1 MGATVRTREMA
12 MPTEIPVLVQTTYAE
27 LTERAHLARL
37 QSDFDPAGTFLKKER
52 RGRNYWYF
60 RSSMAQGERSDKYIG
75 PDSPELHERIR
86 RHAVEKNSYRQ
97 RRTLVSSLLHSGLK
111 GPDARTGR
119 ILEALEAAGVFRMRG
134 VVVGTV
140 AYQTYAG
147 LLGMKL
153 STPNTLT
160 QDLDVAQFKT
170 ISIAVEDQVEI
181 SLLDVLRTVE
191 PTTEPVPE
199 TFNVGATWRY
209 AIGDKYRVEI
219 LTPNR
224 GPDDDSLVHLPA
236 LQTDAKPLRHLDFLI
251 YREVQAV
258 VLHGAGVAVNVPAPE
273 RYCLHKLIVS
283 RRRADTA
290 ESQTKARK
298 DRQQASEL
306 ILALAEQRP
315 YELRDVWEDL
325 QERGPKWRQ
334 LVAEAFTML
343 DKDVRDRF
351 EQVVGS
357 IKHLQ
362 VNRTSV
368 LTQR

>member
-1 MGATVRTREMA
+1 MPSEM
-12 MPTEIPVLVQTTYAE
+12 PVLIQTMYAE
-27 LTERAHLARL
+27 LTERAHLGRL

-52 RGRNYWYF
+52 RGREYWYF
-60 RSSMAQGERSDKYIG
+60 RSPMSNGDRSDRYIG
-75 PDSPELHERIR
+75 ADSPELRERIE

-97 RRTLVSSLLHSGLK
+97 RRSLVSSLLHSGMR

-153 STPNTLT
+153 SATNTMT

-170 ISIAVEDQVEI
+170 ISIAVEDQLDTP
-181 SLLDVLRTVE
+181 LLEVLRAVE
-191 PTTEPVPE
+191 PTVVPVPE
-199 TFNVGATWRY
+199 TFEAGKTWRY
-209 AIGDKYRVEI
+209 AIGDKYRVEM

-236 LQTDAKPLRHLDFLI
+236 LQTDAKSLRHLDFLI
-251 YREVQAV
+251 YSEVQAV
-258 VLHGAGVAVNVPAPE
+258 MLYGAGIAINVPAPE

-283 RRRADTA
+283 RRRADAA
-290 ESQTKARK
+290 ESQAKARK

-306 ILALAEQRP
+306 ILALSEQRP
-315 YELRDVWEDL
+315 YELRDAWEEL

-343 DKDVRDRF
+343 DQTVRDRF
-351 EQVVGS
+351 EQVVGAVEQPEGA
-357 IKHLQ
+357 L
-362 VNRTSV
+362 R
-368 LTQR
+368 L